1 MRFDEH
7 SLGLRVLRTMV
18 KSISHHF
25 FRYDQLLKAFAQLF
39 SDLSTHHVT
48 LDRWCLHDKSR
59 KSFRFLF
66 NFFKLVTFC
75 QKCCKLAYFSIS
87 VDGFLIPQKSYRERK
102 AASNEKLLW

>member
-25 FRYDQLLKAFAQLF
+25 FQYDQLLKAFAQLF

-48 LDRWCLHDKSR
+48 LDR
-59 KSFRFLF
+59 
-66 NFFKLVTFC
+66 
-75 QKCCKLAYFSIS
+75 
-87 VDGFLIPQKSYRERK
+87 
-102 AASNEKLLW
+102 